1 MRDWAVY
8 WRETIPQW
16 NVSEADRNLLA
27 TWYTGRRHG
36 IYVKV
41 AKHLRDNPDDFLS
54 LAVFG
59 PDVSDVLD
67 LAFQALSAHG
77 REYVD
82 EIENAHK
89 QSGNEL
95 KAKFSSNDLLL
106 DLYYFDMLSASR
118 QYVASTNGSQ
128 KLISEMSLA
137 PVYRHIVRKYSEM
150 ELRPTL
156 RQIYDANMTFFQEL
170 YRRT

>member
-1 MRDWAVY
+1 MRDSAVY
-8 WRETIPQW
+8 LRETIPQW

-95 KAKFSSNDLLL
+95 KAKFS
-106 DLYYFDMLSASR
+106 
-118 QYVASTNGSQ
+118 
-128 KLISEMSLA
+128 
-137 PVYRHIVRKYSEM
+137 
-150 ELRPTL
+150 
-156 RQIYDANMTFFQEL
+156 
-170 YRRT
+170 